1 MSKLAEFRRAEREL
15 QKQMALLEQLQ
26 ADASLR
32 REMEFED
39 KLKALMADYG
49 MDLAKVVAILNPPPV
64 ELEPLAPAAVKQRR
78 PRQVKVYVQ
87 PATGKR
93 IETKGAN
100 HGQLKAWRAEF
111 GAEVVEGWRVA

>member
-15 QKQMALLEQLQ
+15 QEQLALLEKLQ
-26 ADASLR
+26 GDSSLK

-49 MDLAKVVAILNPPPV
+49 MDLVKVIDILDPQPAKPSHAEHV
-64 ELEPLAPAAVKQRR
+64 VKQRR
-78 PRQVKVYVQ
+78 ARRVKVYLN
-87 PATGKR
+87 PHTGER

-100 HGQLKAWRAEF
+100 HSLLKAWKAEH
-111 GAEVVEGWRVA
+111 GAELVDGWLQA